1 MPSREELQT
10 VLENWQQR
18 VGRTERGGKRNG
30 RRITV
35 KDYVRVR
42 PISQEDERELREL
55 EEACEARR
63 QRTKELARESRKF
76 REKYQKEEGEKIFFI
91 HSRRVSY
98 PEWRDWQFKKKE
110 LEKERMIRESLEKQI
125 IRTQRRLEEER
136 LKKERVE
143 QA

>member
-18 VGRTERGGKRNG
+18 VGRTERGGKRKG
-30 RRITV
+30 RPITV
-35 KDYVRVR
+35 EDYVRVR

-63 QRTKELARESRKF
+63 QRTEELARESRKF
-76 REKYQKEEGEKIFFI
+76 GEKYQKEEGEKIFFI
-91 HSRRVSY
+91 HGRRVSCL
-98 PEWRDWQFKKKE
+98 EWRDWQFKKKE
-110 LEKERMIRESLEKQI
+110 LERERMIRESLEK
-125 IRTQRRLEEER
+125 QRRLEEER